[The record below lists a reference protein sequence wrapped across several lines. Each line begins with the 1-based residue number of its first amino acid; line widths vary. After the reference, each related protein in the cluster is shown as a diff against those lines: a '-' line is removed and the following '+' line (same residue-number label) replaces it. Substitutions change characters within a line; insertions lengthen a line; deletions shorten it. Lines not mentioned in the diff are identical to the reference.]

1 MKGFREFELMILQ
14 YIKKIENENLFGN
27 EYKKDI

>member
-1 MKGFREFELMILQ
+1 MKGFREFELIILQ
-14 YIKKIENENLFGN
+14 YIKKIGNENLFGN

>member
-1 MKGFREFELMILQ
+1 MILQ

-27 EYKKDI
+27 EYKKDIWYACW